1 MKTFSGYTQGVY
13 KEYPFDTSKHLI
25 VDKRYDFGEDEETV
39 PISSSVFIPSKHAT
53 NLKDVTLPT
62 GYTEDFCRFLGYFVA
77 NGAYGNNFF
86 SFCTKN
92 SDIGEDYSS
101 LTHKLFGTDSVKRVY
116 NNKAPSYGTSS
127 VVIKN
132 FLIEDIFKGKHT
144 ARFKIIPEGVKQSSR
159 GCILSFLVGLF
170 DCDSY
175 IEHGTNFIFNTASE
189 SVAKDVHK
197 MLLGFGVVS
206 NLRPFNNV
214 KGYEDHTYWD
224 VKISG
229 KYFYKLMEV
238 LSSKGSL
245 IYERREIG
253 KKINTNFDFIPNMNL
268 WLLEEI
274 AKIRKDLNVMS
285 NGIYRNSQGKT
296 ERFKISSGY
305 VLERRKNMT
314 YEMLHKILICWR
326 NLPENQKPFVDH
338 MKKVVEDIIEDDY
351 YFDKILPEEE

>member
-25 VDKRYDFGEDEETV
+25 VDKRYDFGEEDKIVSTNV
-39 PISSSVFIPSKHAT
+39 SVFVPAKHTT
-53 NLKDVTLPT
+53 NLKNVTLPT
-62 GYTEDFCRFLGYFVA
+62 RYTEDFCRFLGYFVA
-77 NGAYGNNFF
+77 NGSYGDNFLSF
-86 SFCTKN
+86 STKN
-92 SDIGEDYSS
+92 TEIGNHYSHLVQELFS
-101 LTHKLFGTDSVKRVY
+101 TNTVERIYSHKVPNY
-116 NNKAPSYGTSS
+116 ATSS
-127 VVIKN
+127 VVIRN
-132 FLIEDIFKGKHT
+132 FLIEDIFKGRHT
-144 ARFKIIPEGVKQSSR
+144 ARFKVIPDGVKQSSKS
-159 GCILSFLVGLF
+159 CILSFLVGLL

-175 IEHGTNFIFNTASE
+175 IEHGTNFTFNTASE

-245 IYERREIG
+245 IYERGEIK
-253 KKINTNFDFIPNMNL
+253 KKINTNFDFVPNMNL

-285 NGIYRNSQGKT
+285 NGMYRNSQGKT

-305 VLERRKNMT
+305 VLECRKSMT
-314 YEMLHKILICWR
+314 YEMLHKILTCWE
-326 NLPENQKPFVDH
+326 NLPENQKPLIDH
-338 MKKVVEDIIEDDY
+338 MKKVIEEIIEDDY
-351 YFDKILPEEE
+351 YFDKILHEEE